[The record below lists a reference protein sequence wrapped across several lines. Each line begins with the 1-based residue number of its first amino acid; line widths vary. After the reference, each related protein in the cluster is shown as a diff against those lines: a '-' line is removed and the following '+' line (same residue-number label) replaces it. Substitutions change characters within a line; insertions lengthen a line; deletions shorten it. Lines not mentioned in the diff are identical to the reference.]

1 MLLIRSYSKIIQY
14 NQIYKDYNALQMS
27 KLFSD
32 DYVVNRGYRKLNI
45 NQTRMT
51 TSINNAAD
59 GRKVCITTDG
69 FSEL

>member
-1 MLLIRSYSKIIQY
+1 
-14 NQIYKDYNALQMS
+14 MS

-59 GRKVCITTDG
+59 GRKVCITISSQMKLHTKFQQSIFDNNKDINYDIDV
-69 FSEL
+69 